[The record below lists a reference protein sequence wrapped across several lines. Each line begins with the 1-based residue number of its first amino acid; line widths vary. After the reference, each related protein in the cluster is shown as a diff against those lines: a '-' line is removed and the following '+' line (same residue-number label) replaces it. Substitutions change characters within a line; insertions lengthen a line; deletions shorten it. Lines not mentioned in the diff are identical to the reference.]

1 MPSVAQAV
9 LSSWTIPPW
18 ATCGLLLTA
27 AIYLRGW
34 RSLHPLRSTLFPSWR
49 LGCFLTGLASLW
61 FAIAS
66 PLDAFGGL
74 VLTAHMVQHLM
85 LMVVAPP
92 LILLGS
98 PTIPLLRGLPRWT
111 ARDALGPFL
120 TWPLLER
127 LGRSL
132 THPAFCWVV
141 MAVAMLG
148 WHVPAAYELALRS
161 PGWHEVEHAC
171 FFITSLLFW
180 WPVIQP
186 WPSAPQWPRWVIPIY
201 LLLGDVVNT
210 ILSAF
215 LCFSN
220 RILYP
225 TYAAA
230 PRIFDLAPLDDQVA
244 AGAIMWFVGS
254 VAFLGPAVILTV
266 QLLSPTAAA
275 LEPSIADSL
284 GSNERR
290 PSRTPFDLL
299 RTPGVGWLLRARYG
313 RRALQFVLLVL
324 AVAVIADGLF
334 GPRMSSMNLAG
345 VVPWTYGRGLAIIA
359 LLAAGNLF
367 CMACPFMLP
376 RELGRRLG
384 FATRR
389 WPRALRSKWLAVGL
403 LVLFFWAFEAFDL
416 WSTPLWTAW
425 IVVAYFAGAFL
436 VDTFFRDASFCKYV
450 CPIGQFHFVSS
461 LVSPL
466 EVKVRSREVC
476 TGCATHDCLRGNE
489 RQRGCELHLFLPRKV
504 GSMDCT
510 FCLDCVKACP
520 HDNIGILPAAPGRD
534 LLRDPMRSSL
544 GKFSRRPDIAAL
556 ALVLAF
562 SAFASAAAMVAPVA
576 AWRDR
581 LAERFSMGSVLPVT
595 GVFFLFALVLAPA
608 LYGRGSSGCRKA
620 AGPCSEV
627 ADDPEPPTASRAFGR
642 RRLWQRS
649 ARARAVL
656 SILAR
661 THSPRP
667 RDVGRTC
674 PFPSPDRLEHALAGA
689 AASDNRPGPR
699 LAGTAALGYV
709 QPSLRCRHARRR
721 PAFAARCRPAPHAL
735 RRMAGGKCVRAT
747 SLDLAATLRP
757 LGGGRRRSV
766 RQRDLGLTTTH
777 ADARDGPMTNRGIS
791 FGLLTA
797 LMLAPIFASADGG
810 VVRLREASGPF
821 LISIFT
827 ASDPLRAGPLD
838 LSVLVQDRSSGET
851 ILDATV
857 DLTLWPLDSDS
868 PPLLV
873 RATDEQATN
882 KLLQAAMVKI
892 PAVGRWALRADVR
905 RGPAEGTVAT
915 ELRVAPPRP
924 RLVAIWPYLL
934 LPPVAI
940 AAFAFHQ
947 ALRQSALHRLP
958 VCL

>member
-9 LSSWTIPPW
+9 FSSWSIPPW

-27 AIYLRGW
+27 AIYFRGW
-34 RSLHPLRSTLFPSWR
+34 RSLRPLRSTLFPSWR

-66 PLDAFGGL
+66 PLDAFGSL
-74 VLTAHMVQHLM
+74 VLTAHMVQHLI

-98 PTIPLLRGLPRWT
+98 PTIPLLRGLPRWA

-120 TWPLLER
+120 SWPLLER
-127 LGRSL
+127 LGRAL
-132 THPAFCWVV
+132 THPAFCWVA

-161 PGWHEVEHAC
+161 SGWHAVEHAC

-215 LCFSN
+215 LCFSG

-230 PRIFDLAPLDDQVA
+230 PQLAGVAPLDDQVA

-254 VAFLGPAVILTV
+254 LAFLGPAVILTV
-266 QLLSPTAAA
+266 QLLSPPTAA
-275 LEPSIADSL
+275 LEPAVADSL
-284 GSNERR
+284 SPHEERR
-290 PSRTPFDLL
+290 ARTPFDLL
-299 RTPGVGWLLRARYG
+299 RAPGVGSLLRARYG

-334 GPRMSSMNLAG
+334 GPRMGSMNLAG
-345 VVPWTYGRGLAIIA
+345 VVPWTYGRALAIIA

-384 FATRR
+384 LATRR
-389 WPRALRSKWLAVGL
+389 WPRALRTKWLAVGL

-416 WSTPLWTAW
+416 WDTPLWTAW
-425 IVVAYFAGAFL
+425 VVVAYFAGAFL

-476 TGCATHDCLRGNE
+476 TRCSTHDCLRGNE

-504 GSMDCT
+504 GNMDCT

-520 HDNIGILPAAPGRD
+520 HDNIGIVSAGLGRD
-534 LLRDPMRSSL
+534 LVRDPVRSSL
-544 GKFSRRPDIAAL
+544 GRFSRRPDIAAL

-562 SAFASAAAMVAPVA
+562 SAFASTAAMVAPVA

-581 LAERFSMGSVLPVT
+581 LVERLSMGSALPAT
-595 GVFFLFALVLAPA
+595 SLFFLVTLVLAPVLMVGGA
-608 LYGRGSSGCRKA
+608 VVAGR
-620 AGPCSEV
+620 
-627 ADDPEPPTASRAFGR
+627 
-642 RRLWQRS
+642 L
-649 ARARAVL
+649 
-656 SILAR
+656 
-661 THSPRP
+661 
-667 RDVGRTC
+667 
-674 PFPSPDRLEHALAGA
+674 
-689 AASDNRPGPR
+689 
-699 LAGTAALGYV
+699 
-709 QPSLRCRHARRR
+709 
-721 PAFAARCRPAPHAL
+721 
-735 RRMAGGKCVRAT
+735 
-747 SLDLAATLRP
+747 
-757 LGGGRRRSV
+757 LGGGAGPPLQPSGDRVSMGLQLTQEDKRPSSVIPSGRRGDRNLPVLKGKGRFLVGRGDLLGMTGSV
-766 RQRDLGLTTTH
+766 TAPLLESHELRATLEGAPALEIFCRFSLALAPLGLAMWGAHVLFHFLTGWNMPWPVLQRATTDLGLGWLGWPHWTMSSPVFA
-777 ADARDGPMTNRGIS
+777 ADT
-791 FGLLTA
+791 
-797 LMLAPIFASADGG
+797 
-810 VVRLREASGPF
+810 
-821 LISIFT
+821 
-827 ASDPLRAGPLD
+827 
-838 LSVLVQDRSSGET
+838 
-851 ILDATV
+851 
-857 DLTLWPLDSDS
+857 
-868 PPLLV
+868 
-873 RATDEQATN
+873 
-882 KLLQAAMVKI
+882 
-892 PAVGRWALRADVR
+892 
-905 RGPAEGTVAT
+905 
-915 ELRVAPPRP
+915 
-924 RLVAIWPYLL
+924 LVAIQLL
-934 LPPVAI
+934 LLDAGLLLTLYIGWRVANS
-940 AAFAFHQ
+940 FAPRVWA
-947 ALRQSALHRLP
+947 ALRLFAPWAAVVAGLYASGVWALLQPMQMRGM
-958 VCL
+958 VQ

>member
-9 LSSWTIPPW
+9 LSSWSIPPW
-18 ATCGLLLTA
+18 ATFGLLLA
-27 AIYLRGW
+27 ATIYFRGW
-34 RSLHPLRSTLFPSWR
+34 QSLRPLRSTLFPSWR
-49 LGCFLTGLASLW
+49 LGCFLAGLASLW

-66 PLDAFGGL
+66 PLDAFGSL
-74 VLTAHMVQHLM
+74 VLTAHMVQHLL

-98 PTIPLLRGLPRWT
+98 PTIPLLRGLPRWA

-120 TWPLLER
+120 NWPLLDR
-127 LGRSL
+127 LGRAL
-132 THPAFCWVV
+132 THPAFCWVA

-171 FFITSLLFW
+171 FFITSVLFW

-215 LCFSN
+215 ICFSN

-225 TYAAA
+225 TYGAA

-254 VAFLGPAVILTV
+254 LAFLCPAVILTV
-266 QLLSPTAAA
+266 QLLSPPPPA
-275 LEPSIADSL
+275 LEPAVAQSL
-284 GSNERR
+284 GPHEVR
-290 PSRTPFDLL
+290 PPRTPFDLL
-299 RTPGVGWLLRARYG
+299 RAPGVGWLLRGRYG

-389 WPRALRSKWLAVGL
+389 WPRPLRTKWLAVGL

-510 FCLDCVKACP
+510 FCLDCVKAYP
-520 HDNIGILPAAPGRD
+520 HDNIGILPVAPGRD
-534 LLRDPMRSSL
+534 LVRDPMRSSL
-544 GKFSRRPDIAAL
+544 GRLSRRPDVAAL

-576 AWRDR
+576 VWRDR
-581 LAERFSMGSVLPVT
+581 LAEHLGSALPAT
-595 GVFFLFALVLAPA
+595 SLFFLVGLVLAPA
-608 LYGRGSSGCRKA
+608 LMVGVAVA
-620 AGPCSEV
+620 AGRLLGSAV
-627 ADDPEPPTASRAFGR
+627 GSPT
-642 RRLWQRS
+642 L
-649 ARARAVL
+649 
-656 SILAR
+656 
-661 THSPRP
+661 
-667 RDVGRTC
+667 
-674 PFPSPDRLEHALAGA
+674 PSP
-689 AASDNRPGPR
+689 
-699 LAGTAALGYV
+699 
-709 QPSLRCRHARRR
+709 
-721 PAFAARCRPAPHAL
+721 
-735 RRMAGGKCVRAT
+735 
-747 SLDLAATLRP
+747 LRP
-757 LGGGRRRSV
+757 LKPSGAGGSSDGAPARELFCRFSLALV
-766 RQRDLGLTTTH
+766 PLGLAMWGAHVLFHLLTGWNMPWPAVQRATTDLGIAWLGQPH
-777 ADARDGPMTNRGIS
+777 WVMSSPLFAADTLLAVQLLLLDA
-791 FGLLTA
+791 GLLLTLYIGWRVA
-797 LMLAPIFASADGG
+797 NTFAPRVWNSLWLFAPWA
-810 VVRLREASGPF
+810 VVAAGLYASG
-821 LISIFT
+821 IW
-827 ASDPLRAGPLD
+827 
-838 LSVLVQDRSSGET
+838 V
-851 ILDATV
+851 
-857 DLTLWPLDSDS
+857 
-868 PPLLV
+868 
-873 RATDEQATN
+873 
-882 KLLQAAMVKI
+882 LLQPMQMRGMV
-892 PAVGRWALRADVR
+892 
-905 RGPAEGTVAT
+905 
-915 ELRVAPPRP
+915 
-924 RLVAIWPYLL
+924 
-934 LPPVAI
+934 
-940 AAFAFHQ
+940 Q
-947 ALRQSALHRLP
+947 
-958 VCL
+958 